1 MNKKIKDTLINIGT
15 GKEMKI
21 KEYAKFII
29 KKLNLSVKIK
39 FRSSKPDGMKRK
51 VLDISRAKKYG
62 WFSKTSLDDG
72 FDQTYQEFL
81 KKMNRK

>member
-1 MNKKIKDTLINIGT
+1 
-15 GKEMKI
+15 MKI

-39 FRSSKPDGMKRK
+39 FKSSKPDGMKRK
-51 VLDISRAKKYG
+51 VLDISRAKKHG

-81 KKMNRK
+81 KKMNSK